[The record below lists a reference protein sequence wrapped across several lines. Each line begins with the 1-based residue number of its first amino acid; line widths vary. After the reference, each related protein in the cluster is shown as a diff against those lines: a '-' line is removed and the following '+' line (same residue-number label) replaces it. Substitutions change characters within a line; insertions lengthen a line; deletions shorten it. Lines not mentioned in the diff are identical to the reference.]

1 MMVPITVFGFD
12 CASNFDDD
20 VADDVADDTSR
31 RVTSRDVYFDV
42 ALFRSFS
49 KVFF

>member
-20 VADDVADDTSR
+20 VADKTSR

-42 ALFRSFS
+42 ALFRSFL
-49 KVFF
+49 KLFF